1 MIRSGAVRSGAVKSG
16 AVKTGDVSSS
26 GSSAHDGISF
36 NASSGLVTIKA
47 PGAAPVT
54 SALTSAFTFTGGNQ
68 SMYLGAG
75 GLLVASATNT
85 PRIEY
90 AAGGAILGLLMEAS
104 RTNLCLQSADFGTT
118 WATSLATIST
128 NQTAAPDGTTTADKL
143 VSSSGTS
150 AMFVGQA
157 FTLSATTAYTL
168 SVFAKR
174 IAGEVQYVSFRPDV
188 DTAAIVS
195 FDLTNGTVNTTQAPW
210 TNSKITDY
218 GNGWYRIS
226 ATYTTVGTA
235 YTFRIGLDNTG
246 NAGSYTGD
254 GTKGVFLWGGQLEQA
269 AFASSYIPTTTV
281 SVARTADSCI
291 RTLASEFSATAGTVV
306 VAGRASGGQSTSQ
319 QVMWSFDDGLG
330 ANNRIQHTRTAS
342 ADISRFIVSS
352 AGVIQAALDGTF
364 VNSTAFKQS
373 SAWTLNDF
381 ASSFNGAA
389 VNTDAAGT
397 LPTVTLLGLGVIGDT
412 TGQANGH
419 IRTFDYWPVRYDNA
433 TLQFRST

>member
-16 AVKTGDVSSS
+16 AVRSGDVSSL

-36 NASSGLVTIKA
+36 SASSGLVTIKA

-54 SALTSAFTFTGGNQ
+54 SALTTAFTFTGGNQ

-90 AAGGAILGLLMEAS
+90 AAGGAVLGLLMEAS
-104 RTNLCLQSADFGTT
+104 RTNLCLQSADLATT

-143 VSSSGTS
+143 VSSAGTS

-168 SVFAKR
+168 SIFAKR

-254 GTKGVFLWGGQLEQA
+254 GTKGVFLWGGQLELG
-269 AFASSYIPTTTV
+269 AFSSSYIPTTTV

-291 RTLASEFSATAGTVV
+291 RTLSTEFSATAGTVV
-306 VAGRASGGQSTSQ
+306 VAGRASGGQDASSTQ
-319 QVMWSFDDGLG
+319 TVFDFNDNT
-330 ANNRIQHTRTAS
+330 ANNRITFLRTAAGDAARFNVFS
-342 ADISRFIVSS
+342 A
-352 AGVIQAALDGTF
+352 AAAQGPIDGTF
-364 VNSTAFKQS
+364 VNSTNYKS
-373 SAWTLNDF
+373 STAWASNDL
-381 ASSFNGAA
+381 AISFNGGAI
-389 VNTDAAGT
+389 VSDATATIPAGI
-397 LPTVTLLGLGVIGDT
+397 TLLGLGNQLGLNA
-412 TGQANGH
+412 ANGH

-433 TLQFRST
+433 TLQSRST